1 MCAVP
6 VADSSAVEC
15 GVGEHPRSHRGATIR
30 ATIALLLALAMGPA
44 AWAQS
49 TAPVPPAAE
58 RESPESDLRRQEGIR
73 IVKLHQA
80 GEHAEVVRAVD
91 EFMARHGLTR
101 ETAPLLFVQ
110 AESRLELGQVEAA
123 IKGYDTGLAALAPLH
138 NVERRKF
145 AWAVFRLATA
155 LRRAGRSEAALT
167 RLEDGLRLE
176 PQNVQYQ
183 ILRGE
188 MLAEQGQRDRALQL
202 FQSLV
207 GSSLANSEERAV
219 LGIKIGRLL
228 AGAPA
233 AAAASDLSA
242 ASLHTGFSIGL
253 VLVNQSSAGIPL
265 SDLCL
270 VLESKWLIRCEVLA
284 PVSIPEE
291 LILVAE
297 RGQYAGDKVLQELW
311 RHLPAPSRR
320 HPYVVGI
327 TGRDIFGPRTSF
339 VFSWQSRSEASGIGI
354 ISTHRFRAGVPDFYE
369 PSFVTA
375 RRRAIQVLSTTGSML
390 GFTRPPECPLAYPNE
405 VREFQQKRS
414 RLCESDIEQRDAL
427 LRRRG
432 GTPMPFGAERA
443 AEVERVY
450 RAYALE

>member
-1 MCAVP
+1 MF
-6 VADSSAVEC
+6 
-15 GVGEHPRSHRGATIR
+15 TL

-44 AWAQS
+44 AWAQT
-49 TAPVPPAAE
+49 TAPAPPAAE
-58 RESPESDLRRQEGIR
+58 GTSPESDHRRQEGIR

-80 GEHAEVVRAVD
+80 GAHAEVIRAVD
-91 EFMARHGLTR
+91 EFMARHAPTR

-123 IKGYDTGLAALAPLH
+123 IKAYEGGLAALTPLH
-138 NVERRKF
+138 NVEQRTF

-155 LRRAGRSEAALT
+155 LRRAGRSEAALK

-176 PQNVQYQ
+176 PQNVHYQ

-207 GSSLANSEERAV
+207 GSSLVNSEERAV

-228 AGAPA
+228 AGTPA
-233 AAAASDLSA
+233 AAGTASDLSA
-242 ASLHTGFSIGL
+242 ASLHSGLSIGL
-253 VLVNQSSAGIPL
+253 VLVNQSSTGIAL

-284 PVSIPEE
+284 PISIPEE

-297 RGQYAGDKVLQELW
+297 RGQYAADKVLDELG
-311 RHLPAPSRR
+311 RRLPAPSRR
-320 HPYVVGI
+320 HPYLVGI

-354 ISTHRFRAGVPDFYE
+354 ISTHRFQAGVPDFYE
-369 PSFVTA
+369 PAIVGA
-375 RRRAIQVLSTTGSML
+375 RRLAIQALSTTGSML
-390 GFTRPPECPLAYPNE
+390 GFTRPTHPECPLAYPNE
-405 VREFQQKRS
+405 VQEFQQKRS

-427 LRRRG
+427 LQRRG
-432 GTPMPFGAERA
+432 RTPTPFGAERA

>member
-1 MCAVP
+1 
-6 VADSSAVEC
+6 
-15 GVGEHPRSHRGATIR
+15 
-30 ATIALLLALAMGPA
+30 
-44 AWAQS
+44 
-49 TAPVPPAAE
+49 
-58 RESPESDLRRQEGIR
+58 
-73 IVKLHQA
+73 
-80 GEHAEVVRAVD
+80 
-91 EFMARHGLTR
+91 
-101 ETAPLLFVQ
+101 
-110 AESRLELGQVEAA
+110 
-123 IKGYDTGLAALAPLH
+123 
-138 NVERRKF
+138 
-145 AWAVFRLATA
+145 
-155 LRRAGRSEAALT
+155 
-167 RLEDGLRLE
+167 LRLE
-176 PQNVQYQ
+176 PQNVHYQ

-228 AGAPA
+228 AGSPPA
-233 AAAASDLSA
+233 AAGAASDLSA
-242 ASLHTGFSIGL
+242 ASLHTGLSIGL
-253 VLVNQSSAGIPL
+253 VLINQSSSGIAL

-284 PVSIPEE
+284 PISIPEE

-297 RGQYAGDKVLQELW
+297 RGQYAADKVLDEL
-311 RHLPAPSRR
+311 RLRLPASSRR

-354 ISTHRFRAGVPDFYE
+354 ISTHRFLAGVPEFYE
-369 PSFVTA
+369 PAIVGA
-375 RRRAIQVLSTTGSML
+375 RRLAIQALSTTGSML
-390 GFTRPPECPLAYPNE
+390 GFTRPTHPECPLAYPNE
-405 VREFQQKRS
+405 FREFQQKRS

-427 LRRRG
+427 LRRLG
-432 GTPMPFGAERA
+432 GTPTPFGAERA